1 MDVCSCF
8 IHDWQNSEAAKMPL
22 SRRMDKL
29 WYIQITEHYCMMKE
43 MIYQVMKN
51 LKYILLCER
60 RKYEKASY
68 CMLPVI

>member
-8 IHDWQNSEAAKMPL
+8 IHNWQNSEVAKMPL

-29 WYIQITEHYCMMKE
+29 WYVQIMEHYCMMKE

-51 LKYILLCER
+51 LK
-60 RKYEKASY
+60 
-68 CMLPVI
+68 